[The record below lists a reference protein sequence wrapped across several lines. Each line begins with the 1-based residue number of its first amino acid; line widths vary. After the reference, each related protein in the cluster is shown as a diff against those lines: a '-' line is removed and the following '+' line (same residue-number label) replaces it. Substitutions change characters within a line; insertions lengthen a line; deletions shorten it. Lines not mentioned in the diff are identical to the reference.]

1 MLPSAQAD
9 QPIDF
14 ALIFAHSPN
23 PYVLLDPDFVLV
35 DMNEAYLRVTMRQRV
50 ALVGRSIFEAFPSDG
65 GAEILRASL
74 ERVLESRQV
83 DHLPLIRYDIAR
95 PQGGYE
101 ERYWSATHTPLLD
114 GAGAVAFIL
123 QHTVDVTELH
133 RLRSRARREPTGT
146 VARIETDVLHRAEA
160 VSHTNR
166 LIDAERLRLRAL
178 FEQTPGFMAV
188 LTGPAHVFEL
198 VNAAYLDLVGPRELV
213 GRNVREAFPE
223 LTNQG
228 FVELLDEVYASGC
241 PFIGHAVPVRLLRGG
256 AQEPA
261 LVHLDFIY
269 QPITGPSGAVS
280 GIFVQ
285 GHDVSE
291 RVRAE
296 EALAASH
303 EQMREILESISEAF
317 YAIDA
322 QDRFT
327 YVNRRAEELWGRP
340 RDGLIGQ
347 VIWSVFDRS
356 PDSEIRRAHVRTA
369 LLRSVQRLEYFSE
382 ALGGWVETSIYPGPA
397 GLSVFFRDITERH
410 RNEERRQLM
419 VNELNHRV
427 KNSLAVVQGIA
438 SQTLRTAR
446 DLDQARG
453 DLTARLVALARA
465 HDLLTSESWEGADLA
480 EVVRATLE
488 SGLGVQGRQVEMDG
502 PSLRLTPN
510 AALSLAL
517 ALHELA
523 TNAIKYG
530 ALSAEEGRVTVSW
543 TIEPADDPA
552 SLERRLTLCWTERGG
567 PPVQAPDRRGF
578 GSRLLERGLAA
589 ELHGRVDLS
598 FEPGGVACRIEA
610 LV

>member
-1 MLPSAQAD
+1 MP
-9 QPIDF
+9 PIDF
-14 ALIFAHSPN
+14 SLIFSHSPN
-23 PYVLLDPDFVLV
+23 PYVLLDTRFALV
-35 DMNEAYLRVTMRQRV
+35 DMNDAYLRVTMRER
-50 ALVGRSIFEAFPSDG
+50 AELVGRSMFEAFPSDG
-65 GAEILRASL
+65 GADVLRASL
-74 ERVLESRQV
+74 ERVLETGQV

-95 PQGGYE
+95 PEGGFE

-114 GAGAVAFIL
+114 ASGAVALIL

-133 RLRSRARREPTGT
+133 RLRSRGPENAPGV
-146 VARIETDVLHRAEA
+146 VARIETDVFHRAEA

-166 LIDAERLRLRAL
+166 LLDAERLRLRSL
-178 FEQTPGFMAV
+178 FDQAPGFMAV
-188 LTGPAHVFEL
+188 LTGPSHVFEL
-198 VNAAYLDLVGPRELV
+198 ANAAYLDIVGARDLI
-213 GRNVREAFPE
+213 GLSVREALPE
-223 LTNQG
+223 LEDQA
-228 FVELLDEVYASGC
+228 FFLLLDEVYRTGR
-241 PFIGHAVPVRLLRGG
+241 PFIGRAQPITLHRGS
-256 AQEPA
+256 AAERT
-261 LVHLDFIY
+261 LFHLDFIY
-269 QPITGPSGAVS
+269 QPIIDASGTVT

-285 GHDVSE
+285 GHDVTE
-291 RVRAE
+291 RLRAE

-303 EQMREILESISEAF
+303 SQMREILETISEAF
-317 YAIDA
+317 YAIDP

-327 YVNRRAEELWGRP
+327 YVNRKAEELWGRP

-347 VIWSVFDRS
+347 VIWDVFDRA
-356 PDSEIRRAHVRTA
+356 PDSEIRRAH
-369 LLRSVQRLEYFSE
+369 LRASVLGSAQRLEYFSE
-382 ALGGWVETSIYPGPA
+382 ALGGWVESSIYPGPT

-438 SQTLRTAR
+438 SQTLRAAR
-446 DLDQARG
+446 DLDQARS

-488 SGLGVQGRQVEMDG
+488 GGLGVQGRQVVTSG
-502 PSLRLTPN
+502 PSLRLSPN

-530 ALSAEEGRVTVSW
+530 ALSVEAGRVEISWAIDPPIDAATV
-543 TIEPADDPA
+543 
-552 SLERRLTLCWTERGG
+552 ERGLRLSWTERDG
-567 PPVQAPDRRGF
+567 PPVTAPLRRGF
-578 GSRLLERGLAA
+578 GSRLLQRGLAA
-589 ELHGRVDLS
+589 ELHGTVDLA
-598 FEPGGVACRIEA
+598 FEPDGVVCRIEA